1 VQFERRTE
9 ASATRRASSDPTEFE
24 QRFAGRARMVES
36 MPGFVRLEILRP
48 MQSDYYIVP
57 THWKDEV
64 SFRAWTMIKNP
75 RRLCRLSRHSLGNAL

>member
-1 VQFERRTE
+1 MIVVSNRIQV
-9 ASATRRASSDPTEFE
+9 AKWHVAEFE

-64 SFRAWTMIKNP
+64 SFRAWTMIKGP

>member
-1 VQFERRTE
+1 MIVVSNRIQV
-9 ASATRRASSDPTEFE
+9 AKGHVAEFE

-64 SFRAWTMIKNP
+64 SFRA
-75 RRLCRLSRHSLGNAL
+75 CAA